1 MDAYTQDTV
10 QKKLVQGF
18 IALAKDGKISL
29 VEPPRYGE
37 KTIIYQDGKPIR
49 ADKRESNK
57 L

>member
-1 MDAYTQDTV
+1 MDACTHDTV
-10 QKKLVQGF
+10 QEKLAQGF

-29 VEPPRYGE
+29 IEPPRYGE
-37 KTIIYQDGKPIR
+37 ITIIYQDGKPVR

>member
-1 MDAYTQDTV
+1 MDAKKHDAV
-10 QKKLVQGF
+10 QEKLAQGF

-29 VEPPRYGE
+29 IEPPRYGE
-37 KTIIYQDGKPIR
+37 ITIIYQDGKPVR